1 MKKTSQTLR
10 EQYERVLG
18 KPLQAFEVCAFRFPD
33 AARQR
38 LMNYAT
44 LSLKLRGLLYD
55 SNENLRTVQA
65 VFGKGEGKAKE
76 FRNLA
81 IYYGGTEISPI
92 F

>member
-10 EQYERVLG
+10 EQYETILG

-55 SNENLRTVQA
+55 SNEILRTVQA
-65 VFGKGEGKAKE
+65 VFGKEGKAKE
-76 FRNLA
+76 FRDLA